1 MEVLIDTK
9 SVRENGTDIM
19 ALSTELSEVFED
31 MFNRLTSI
39 NTKTLEWYGDAA
51 NEYVKRINIEKAN
64 FMGFK
69 DEIYSYGKYLSTVAD
84 LYDEKI
90 NENRRDEE

>member
-9 SVRENGTDIM
+9 SVRENGNDIM
-19 ALSTELSEVFED
+19 TLSTELSEVFED

-39 NTKTLEWYGDAA
+39 NTKTLEWYGNAA
-51 NEYVKRINIEKAN
+51 NEYVKRVNIEKAN
-64 FMGFK
+64 FMEFK
-69 DEIYSYGKYLSTVAD
+69 DEIYAYGKYLNTVAD

-90 NENRRDEE
+90 NENRRDEK